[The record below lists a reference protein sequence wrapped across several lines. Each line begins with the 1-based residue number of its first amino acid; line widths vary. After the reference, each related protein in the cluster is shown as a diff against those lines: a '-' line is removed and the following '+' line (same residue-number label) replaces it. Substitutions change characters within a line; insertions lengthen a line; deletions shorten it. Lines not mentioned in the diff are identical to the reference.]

1 MDIVKNWRGTMERV
15 KGAWEK
21 KGRGIGFGNCGYS
34 VGKKKA
40 SQRRSDIVREWEKG
54 MGRWKKGVNW

>member
-1 MDIVKNWRGTMERV
+1 MERV